1 MKNKMPEGE
10 KGFVLILALVTM
22 LAMTIIGLSVVM
34 NMTTDMQLSR
44 NERDAKA
51 AFQLAEAGIN
61 EAIARLHL
69 PTSSPRHIGEIGGA
83 SPDPNYRCSGAGIP
97 TAGCTNFWNSD
108 GAKNFGISK
117 ADVDRQSA
125 DGLNYDVE
133 IRYLD
138 ESNPEGFCDDNE
150 AAPNTTANHPVVPPA
165 GCQNTA
171 SEIVMFGKDFRMGS
185 LTNITYGKHPVYRIS
200 SVGTSNGT
208 SRTIEAYLGATN
220 LNTDTEGAINTN
232 SCISIAGGSTTIT
245 GGVKEAGNGGC
256 STCNDALGGCAVKAV
271 DQMQTYLGPDISDVI
286 DFADETHRCTNPTCS
301 AAGDDMPSSGKI
313 DDVVQDWGDAA
324 GDTYS
329 TMIYINNPGKE
340 AEISGSFT
348 GRGILIVTG
357 DLKLSG
363 NLNYEGLI
371 YVFGQ
376 LTIAGG
382 GNTLNVQG
390 GVMADSTV
398 ALNGNVTV
406 NYDQATLLDVS
417 KENSTSTFVLWKR
430 L

>member
-1 MKNKMPEGE
+1 MKNNLPDGE
-10 KGFVLILALVTM
+10 KGFVLVLALVTM

-69 PTSSPRHIGEIGGA
+69 PTSSPRHIGELTGDAG
-83 SPDPNYRCSGAGIP
+83 YRAVPITWN
-97 TAGCTNFWNSD
+97 TAG
-108 GAKNFGISK
+108 APPPKNFGFGY
-117 ADVDRQSA
+117 ADANRQSA
-125 DGLNYDVE
+125 DNLNYTVS
-133 IRYLD
+133 INYLA
-138 ESNPEGFCDDNE
+138 ESNPEGFCDDNDP
-150 AAPNTTANHPVVPPA
+150 AAGNNNSGNAASPPA
-165 GCQNTA
+165 SCNNT
-171 SEIVMFGKDFRMGS
+171 SPEIVMFGKDFKMGS
-185 LTNITYGKHPVYRIS
+185 LTNISYGKHPVYRIS

-220 LNTDTEGAINTN
+220 LNTDTDAAINTN
-232 SCISIAGGSTTIT
+232 GCIPIAGGSTTIT
-245 GGVKEAGNGGC
+245 GGVKEEGGGAC
-256 STCNDALGGCAVKAV
+256 ATCNDGLGGCAVKAN
-271 DQMQTYLGPDISDVI
+271 DPMQTYLGPDISDVI
-286 DFADETHRCTNPTCS
+286 DFADETHRCTNGTCS

-313 DDVVQDWGDAA
+313 DDIVLDWGDAA

-382 GNTLNVQG
+382 GNSLNVQG

-406 NYDQATLLDVS
+406 TYDQATLLDVS
-417 KENSTSTFVLWKR
+417 KENSTSTFILWKR

>member
-1 MKNKMPEGE
+1 MKNKLLKGE

-69 PTSSPRHIGEIGGA
+69 PTSSPRHIGELSGDAG
-83 SPDPNYRCSGAGIP
+83 YRAVP
-97 TAGCTNFWNSD
+97 VTWNS
-108 GAKNFGISK
+108 GGTKNFGVGN
-117 ADVDRQSA
+117 ADANRVSA
-125 DGLNYDVE
+125 DGLNYTVS
-133 IRYLD
+133 ISYLD
-138 ESNPEGFCDDNE
+138 ESNPEGFCDDNDP
-150 AAPNTTANHPVVPPA
+150 AAGNNNSGNAASPPA
-165 GCQNTA
+165 SCNNTNA
-171 SEIVMFGKDFRMGS
+171 EIVMFGKDFRMGS
-185 LTNITYGKHPVYRIS
+185 LTNISYGKHPVYRIS
-200 SVGTSNGT
+200 STGTSNGT

-220 LNTDTEGAINTN
+220 LNTDTDAAINTN
-232 SCISIAGGSTTIT
+232 TCISIAGGSTNIT
-245 GGVKEAGNGGC
+245 GGVKEAGGGGC
-256 STCNDALGGCAVKAV
+256 TTCNDTLAGCAVKAN
-271 DQMQTYLGPDISDVI
+271 DPMDTYLGPDIADVI
-286 DFADETHRCTNPTCS
+286 DFADETHKCKSATCN
-301 AAGDDMPSSGKI
+301 AAGDDMPASGVI
-313 DDVVQDWGDAA
+313 DDIVQDWGDAA
-324 GDTYS
+324 GNTYS
-329 TMIYINNPGKE
+329 TMIYIDNSGGKE

-363 NLNYEGLI
+363 NLTYEGLI
-371 YVFGQ
+371 YVFGT

-390 GVMADSTV
+390 GVMADNTV

-406 NYDQATLLDVS
+406 NYDQPTLLDVS

>member
-1 MKNKMPEGE
+1 MKNKLPEGE

-44 NERDAKA
+44 NERDAKV

-69 PTSSPRHIGEIGGA
+69 PTNSPRHIGELAGDIG
-83 SPDPNYRCSGAGIP
+83 YRT
-97 TAGCTNFWNSD
+97 TAWNSGEGKD
-108 GAKNFGISK
+108 FGVGN
-117 ADVDRQSA
+117 ADTDRQSA
-125 DGLNYDVE
+125 DGLNYTVS
-133 IRYLD
+133 INYLD

-220 LNTDTEGAINTN
+220 LNTDTDAAINTN
-232 SCISIAGGSTTIT
+232 TCISIAGGSTNIT
-245 GGVKEAGNGGC
+245 GGVKEAGGGGC
-256 STCNDALGGCAVKAV
+256 TTCNDTLAGCAVKAN
-271 DQMQTYLGPDISDVI
+271 DPMDTYLGPDISDVI
-286 DFADETHRCTNPTCS
+286 DFADETHKCKNGTCS
-301 AAGDDMPSSGKI
+301 AAGDDMPSSGVI
-313 DDVVQDWGDAA
+313 DDIVQDWGDAA

-329 TMIYINNPGKE
+329 TMIYIDNSGGKE
-340 AEISGSFT
+340 ADISGSFT

-371 YVFGQ
+371 YVFGT

-390 GVMADSTV
+390 GVMANNTV

-406 NYDQATLLDVS
+406 TYDQATLLDVS

>member
-1 MKNKMPEGE
+1 MKNKPHKDE

-69 PTSSPRHIGEIGGA
+69 PTSSPRHIGELAGDAG
-83 SPDPNYRCSGAGIP
+83 YRTIS
-97 TAGCTNFWNSD
+97 WNSGGD
-108 GAKNFGISK
+108 KNFGTGN
-117 ADVDRQSA
+117 ADTDRQSA
-125 DGLNYDVE
+125 DGLNYEVE
-133 IRYLD
+133 ISYLD

-150 AAPNTTANHPVVPPA
+150 AAPNTTVNHPVVPPA

-232 SCISIAGGSTTIT
+232 ACISIAGGATSIT
-245 GGVKEAGNGGC
+245 GGVKEAGGGGC
-256 STCNDALGGCAVKAV
+256 TTCNDGLGGCAVKAN
-271 DQMQTYLGPDISDVI
+271 DPMDTYLGPDISDVI
-286 DFADETHRCTNPTCS
+286 DFADEKHQCKNGTCS

-313 DDVVQDWGDAA
+313 DDIVQDWGDYA

-329 TMIYINNPGKE
+329 TMIYIDNSGGKE
-340 AEISGSFT
+340 ADISGNFT

-363 NLNYEGLI
+363 NLSYEGLI
-371 YVFGQ
+371 YVFGT
-376 LTIAGG
+376 LTISGG
-382 GNTLNVQG
+382 GSALNVQG
-390 GVMADSTV
+390 GIMADNTV
-398 ALNGNVTV
+398 GLNGNITVT
-406 NYDQATLLDVS
+406 YDQATLLDVS
-417 KENSTSTFVLWKR
+417 KENSASTFVLWKR

>member
-44 NERDAKA
+44 NERDAKV

-61 EAIARLHL
+61 ETIARLHL
-69 PTSSPRHIGEIGGA
+69 PTSSPRHIGELPG
-83 SPDPNYRCSGAGIP
+83 DPGYRTVPI
-97 TAGCTNFWNSD
+97 TWNS
-108 GAKNFGISK
+108 GGEKNFGVGN
-117 ADVDRQSA
+117 ADANRQSA
-125 DGLNYDVE
+125 DGLNYEVE
-133 IRYLD
+133 ISYLD
-138 ESNPEGFCDDNE
+138 EDKPEGFCDENNVL
-150 AAPNTTANHPVVPPA
+150 PNNSGNHPNVPPA
-165 GCQNTA
+165 ACDKTNP
-171 SEIVMFGKDFRMGS
+171 EIVMFGKDFRMGS
-185 LTNITYGKHPVYRIS
+185 LTNINYGKHPVYRIS

-232 SCISIAGGSTTIT
+232 SCIDIAGGSTNIT

-271 DQMQTYLGPDISDVI
+271 DQMQTYLGPDIADVI

-313 DDVVQDWGDAA
+313 DDIVLDWGDAA

-340 AEISGSFT
+340 AELSGSFT

-357 DLKLSG
+357 NLKLSG

-406 NYDQATLLDVS
+406 TYDQATLLDVS